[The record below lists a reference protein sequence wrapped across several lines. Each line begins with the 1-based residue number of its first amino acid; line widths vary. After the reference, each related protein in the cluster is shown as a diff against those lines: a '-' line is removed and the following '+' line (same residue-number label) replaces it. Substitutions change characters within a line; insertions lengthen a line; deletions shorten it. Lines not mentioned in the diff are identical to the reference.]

1 MLILG
6 WRRCVRRVMVAT
18 TIPGENGNAGSH
30 WKMCVIGYGFRLIR
44 VRCDCGKEMY
54 MIVLWVV
61 VALLWVAAIVLG
73 LLSVHSCFGRTVALV
88 LVGMVVTALV
98 LVGSAVLFHL

>member
-1 MLILG
+1 M
-6 WRRCVRRVMVAT
+6 M
-18 TIPGENGNAGSH
+18 
-30 WKMCVIGYGFRLIR
+30 
-44 VRCDCGKEMY
+44 
-54 MIVLWVV
+54 VLWVV

-98 LVGSAVLFHL
+98 LVGGSVVFHL